1 MAQNG
6 FAIMDSDGH
15 LVESPAELPTYCDD
29 KIKFV
34 ASGGVVA
41 QRGPWPTLDGIHNY
55 FRGTGGR
62 MGGPRQTAS
71 EERTGSGEDWSE
83 FLNKTGIEKTV
94 IFPTEGLAVG
104 FIQSNEY
111 ATYLCRAYN
120 DYVAERYAG
129 VDDRIHPVALI
140 PMQDPPAAAA
150 ELRRAVKELGLLGA
164 MLPSTGLPLHLGH
177 DFYDTVY
184 REAADLDCV
193 LAIHGGSNKTIGID
207 TFSDFIGSH
216 VLHHPVPLM
225 YAFIGYMYHGV
236 FDRYPN
242 LRFAFLEGG
251 PSWLVPL
258 IDRTSRDDEFFGTV
272 ANNSIAGYLQSGRIL
287 IGCEGNDD
295 SLPYVANKV
304 GIESFAYS
312 SDYPHEVDMAGAM
325 HEIEETVE
333 SEELTREQKQA
344 VLADNTKRFYRL

>member
-6 FAIMDSDGH
+6 LAIMDSDGH
-15 LVESPAELPTYCDD
+15 LIESATELPSYCDD
-29 KIKFV
+29 KIRFV
-34 ASGGVVA
+34 ASGGLPA
-41 QRGPWPTLDGIHNY
+41 QRGPFPTLDGIHNY
-55 FRGTGGR
+55 FRGVDGR

-71 EERTGSGEDWSE
+71 EERTGSGEDWAE

-111 ATYLCRAYN
+111 ANYLCRGYN
-120 DYVAERYAG
+120 DYVADRYAR
-129 VDDRIHPVALI
+129 VDARIHPVALI

-177 DFYDTVY
+177 DFFDPVY
-184 REAADLDCV
+184 REAAELDCV

-225 YAFIGYMYHGV
+225 YAFISYMYHGV
-236 FDRYPN
+236 FDRYPD

-258 IDRTSRDDEFFGTV
+258 IDRCSRDDEFFGTV
-272 ANNSIAGYLQSGRIL
+272 ARKSIIEYLESGNVL
-287 IGCEGNDD
+287 VGCEGNDD
-295 SLPYVANKV
+295 SLPYVASKV
-304 GIESFAYS
+304 GIAAFAYS
-312 SDYPHEVDMAGAM
+312 SDYPHEVDMAGAF
-325 HEIEETVE
+325 HEIEETLE
-333 SEELTREQKQA
+333 SEDLTQEQKQA